1 MLTEFFF
8 LLLSLPLMEYGVILK
23 RKYLQLSTLRLTVK
37 RAIPKYLAHY
47 SINGKELLKLYPLF
61 STKRWE
67 KKNKKKNF
75 FFTYFIFIF
84 FVYFIHYHII

>member
-67 KKNKKKNF
+67 KKK
-75 FFTYFIFIF
+75 
-84 FVYFIHYHII
+84 